1 MKGMVFGIDTLL
13 SNNDYEWRRNTLIR
27 MNGGEGN
34 ESGVEKEEKGTYLLV
49 LARLMNESREEYTQI
64 CSKVLDLIYTTSS

>member
-1 MKGMVFGIDTLL
+1 
-13 SNNDYEWRRNTLIR
+13 

-34 ESGVEKEEKGTYLLV
+34 ESGVKKEEKGTYLLV
-49 LARLMNESREEYTQI
+49 LARLMNELREEYTQI

>member
-1 MKGMVFGIDTLL
+1 MVFGIDTLL
-13 SNNDYEWRRNTLIR
+13 SNDDYEWRRDTLIR

-34 ESGVEKEEKGTYLLV
+34 ESGVKKEEKGTYLLV
-49 LARLMNESREEYTQI
+49 LARLMNELREEYTQI